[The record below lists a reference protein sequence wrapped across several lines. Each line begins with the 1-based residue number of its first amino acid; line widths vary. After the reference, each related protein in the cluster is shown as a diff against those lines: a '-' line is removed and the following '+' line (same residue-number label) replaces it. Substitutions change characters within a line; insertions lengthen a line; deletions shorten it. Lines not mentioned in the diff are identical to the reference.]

1 MEKLNQTT
9 ILKGYTPEEQLQSI
23 GEDIKDFSPINYCPN
38 TMISK
43 DQKKLVVI
51 ELNYDS
57 EWEENK
63 KIEKVILLNS
73 VTMIGR
79 NTFRDFTS
87 LQKVVIPNSVKQIDS
102 SAFKGCTSLE
112 EIVIP
117 DSVTEIGRDAFNGCT
132 SLEEI
137 VIPESVT
144 KIGYCAFENCK
155 NLSLITIPKVYSSI
169 GDVLSGYSGDLVIKS
184 IDNNYSYEDGFLI
197 TRVRDKDCVEN

>member
-23 GEDIKDFSPINYCPN
+23 GEDIKDFSPIYYCPN

-87 LQKVVIPNSVKQIDS
+87 LQKVVIPNSVKDIYEAAFEGCTSLQKVVIPNSVKQIDS
-102 SAFKGCTSLE
+102 SAFIFC
-112 EIVIP
+112 I
-117 DSVTEIGRDAFNGCT
+117 
-132 SLEEI
+132 
-137 VIPESVT
+137 
-144 KIGYCAFENCK
+144 
-155 NLSLITIPKVYSSI
+155 
-169 GDVLSGYSGDLVIKS
+169 
-184 IDNNYSYEDGFLI
+184 
-197 TRVRDKDCVEN
+197 

>member
-1 MEKLNQTT
+1 MENLNQTT

-112 EIVIP
+112 QIVIPDSVIEIGSNAFSGCTSLQEIVIP
-117 DSVTEIGRDAFNGCT
+117 DSVTSILPLTFSNCT
-132 SLEEI
+132 SLQKI
-137 VIPESVT
+137 VIPNSVKNIRERAL
-144 KIGYCAFENCK
+144 KIVHLYNK
-155 NLSLITIPKVYSSI
+155 
-169 GDVLSGYSGDLVIKS
+169 
-184 IDNNYSYEDGFLI
+184 
-197 TRVRDKDCVEN
+197 